1 MFLISLGEVSLA
13 DAKNYQIRFKSNLRK
28 NKKETTKINQ
38 KMKKNMQHNIEML

>member
-28 NKKETTKINQ
+28 MQKGNNKNKSKDE
-38 KMKKNMQHNIEML
+38 KKHATQY